1 MTNKLS
7 IICTPQPFSRTSLCE
22 GGRKSMSIKGQQE
35 GVLGGIGFFC
45 SLIWWWLHQSIHE
58 LKFIELYT
66 EKSQFYYMVIFKR
79 ILALGVY
86 FSTILGDFSINSIFF
101 QIRKVATQ
109 NEITCS
115 GLHTLS
121 GGSQVD
127 PLLAGSKTYSL
138 PLSKKGTKKTTAL
151 LNVSMS
157 VPSQNCKAL
166 IKNKSYCQREHTH
179 RHEIPWDST
188 QTDSI
193 LSESTEQN
201 MEIHPTYI
209 AQRTKNNSQLCQP
222 PTVVNMCQLS
232 SISSLLV

>member
-1 MTNKLS
+1 
-7 IICTPQPFSRTSLCE
+7 
-22 GGRKSMSIKGQQE
+22 
-35 GVLGGIGFFC
+35 
-45 SLIWWWLHQSIHE
+45 
-58 LKFIELYT
+58 
-66 EKSQFYYMVIFKR
+66 MVIFKR

-179 RHEIPWDST
+179 RHEIP
-188 QTDSI
+188 
-193 LSESTEQN
+193 
-201 MEIHPTYI
+201 
-209 AQRTKNNSQLCQP
+209 
-222 PTVVNMCQLS
+222 
-232 SISSLLV
+232 